1 MIRVLHVFGKIDLGG
16 AESRVMDIYRHIDR
30 SKVQFDFV
38 VHTPDRGFFED
49 EITKMGGRVFHVP
62 RFRLFNIISYKK
74 AFREFFEDYGN
85 EFAVVHAHMTS
96 TAAIYLPIAKKA
108 GIKIT
113 AAHARSAGVDPGF
126 KGFLTR
132 MLRKNLWKKA
142 DNLFTCS
149 KMAGISV
156 FGQKAV
162 DKGLVK
168 FVPNAIR
175 VGLFAFNE
183 KYREDVRNE
192 LNINDKFVVGHVG
205 RLHYSKN
212 HEFLIDVFAQLVR
225 IYNNDPEKGENSP
238 EPVLLLVGDGPLRSM
253 IEQKASDLGISDKVI
268 FAGNQKDIY
277 KYYDAM
283 DCFVYPSRYEGLPGT
298 VIEAQASGLRCIISD
313 SICEEVDITELLTI
327 RDLNDSAYNWAG
339 EIYEY
344 MKGYDINP
352 EDKEAMAKKRTGYA
366 KLVYQAGF
374 DVTLQ
379 AQKMTR
385 FYESGVYE

>member
-16 AESRVMDIYRHIDR
+16 AESRIMDIYRHIDR

-38 VHTPDRGFFED
+38 VHTPDRGYFED

-74 AFREFFEDYGN
+74 AFREFFEDYGK

-96 TAAIYLPIAKKA
+96 TASIYLPIAKKA
-108 GIKIT
+108 GIQIT

-126 KGFLTR
+126 KGYLTR
-132 MLRKNLWKKA
+132 LLRKDLWKKA

-149 KMAGISV
+149 RMAGISV

-175 VGLFAFNE
+175 VGLFAFND
-183 KYREDVRNE
+183 KYREDIRKE
-192 LNINDKFVVGHVG
+192 HDIGDRFVVGHVG

-212 HEFLIDVFAQLVR
+212 HEFLIDVFTKLLDL
-225 IYNNDPEKGENSP
+225 YNKDEEKKGG
-238 EPVLLLVGDGPLRSM
+238 EPVLLLVGDGPLRPK
-253 IEQKASDLGISDKVI
+253 IEEKAAALGISDNVI

-283 DCFVYPSRYEGLPGT
+283 DCFIYPSRYEGLPGT
-298 VIEAQASGLRCIISD
+298 VVEAQASGLRCIISD
-313 SICEEVDITELLTI
+313 SICEEVNLTELLTVRSI
-327 RDLNDSAYNWAG
+327 DEDAADWAE

-344 MKGYDINP
+344 KKGYDKDP
-352 EDKEAMAKKRTGYA
+352 EDKDTLTKKRTEYA
-366 KLVYQAGF
+366 KQIYKAGF